1 MSENIEHA
9 EASSVEIGTSKI
21 GTFSQH
27 IEASDAD
34 VQAVIATLEDAGFDV
49 ERKEREGMTE
59 LRDDPYYVVHAPAT
73 E

>member
-1 MSENIEHA
+1 MSENIERV
-9 EASSVEIGTSKI
+9 EANSVEIGTSKI

-34 VQAVIATLEDAGFDV
+34 VHAVIDTLEDAGFDV
-49 ERKEREGMTE
+49 ERKEREGLTE
-59 LRDDPYYVVHAPAT
+59 LTDDPYYVVHVPAI

>member
-1 MSENIEHA
+1 MSENIERV
-9 EASSVEIGTSKI
+9 EANSVEIGTSKI
-21 GTFSQH
+21 GTFDQH

-34 VQAVIATLEDAGFDV
+34 VQAVIDTLEDAGFDV

-59 LRDDPYYVVHAPAT
+59 PRDDPYYVVHAPAT